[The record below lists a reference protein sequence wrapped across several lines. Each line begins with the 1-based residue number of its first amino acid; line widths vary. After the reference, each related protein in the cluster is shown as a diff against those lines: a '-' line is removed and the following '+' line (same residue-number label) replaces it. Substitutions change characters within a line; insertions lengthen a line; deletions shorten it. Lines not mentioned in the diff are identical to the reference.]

1 MCFCTFL
8 HGFLSRPVQ
17 IRYHEVSKT
26 SLAMKLYRNLFKRW
40 RELIKCLHQ
49 IHLEPLGGTQRLRAV
64 LQTAH
69 NSYGQYIM
77 TFGKTGS
84 T

>member
-1 MCFCTFL
+1 
-8 HGFLSRPVQ
+8 
-17 IRYHEVSKT
+17 
-26 SLAMKLYRNLFKRW
+26 MKLYRNLFKRW
-40 RELIKCLHQ
+40 RELLKSLHQ

>member
-40 RELIKCLHQ
+40 RELLKSLHQ
-49 IHLEPLGGTQRLRAV
+49 IHLEPLGGV
-64 LQTAH
+64 H
-69 NSYGQYIM
+69 NGYGQFCRQRI
-77 TFGKTGS
+77 TATGN